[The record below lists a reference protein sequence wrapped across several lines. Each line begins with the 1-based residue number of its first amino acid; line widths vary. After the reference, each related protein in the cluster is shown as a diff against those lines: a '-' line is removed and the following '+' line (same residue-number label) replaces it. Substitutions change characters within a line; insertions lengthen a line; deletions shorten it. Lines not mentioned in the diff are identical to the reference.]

1 MGNNN
6 ITKEDIAN
14 LEQIMDKM
22 GLGDKQ
28 KKEKRNTGL
37 IERKKNDKVIITEDN
52 RQILTD

>member
-28 KKEKRNTGL
+28 KKEKKNTGL
-37 IERKKNDKVIITEDN
+37 IERKKNDRVIITEDN